1 MFSRAGRQGWR
12 PLSEPHLKRMEI
24 RDSKPLSRVTALRR
38 PEASALAAPPDAS
51 GAARSLDPVL
61 LSGVPEAELTPKV
74 RQALMALLAE
84 VDQLR
89 RDLGDARARVDFL
102 ERLAD
107 EDPLIPIANRRAFLR
122 EVTRMIGFGQR
133 YGTPASI
140 VYVDVNHLK
149 LINDSYGHA
158 AGDAALLQVSRTLLE
173 QVRNSDVVARLGG
186 DEFGVLLVQ
195 ADRTIAD
202 AKAAQ
207 LAEAVRRRPLSWQGR
222 DLALEIAYGVHCF
235 VGNDN
240 AGDALDAADQAMYA
254 RKRERLAATPGAT

>member
-1 MFSRAGRQGWR
+1 
-12 PLSEPHLKRMEI
+12 MEI

-38 PEASALAAPPDAS
+38 TEVPALAAPPDAS

-61 LSGVPEAELTPKV
+61 LSGVPEAEVTPKV

-158 AGDAALLQVSRTLLE
+158 AGDAALLQVSRTLVE

-195 ADRTIAD
+195 ADRTLAD

-254 RKRERLAATPGAT
+254 RKRERVTATPGAT

>member
-1 MFSRAGRQGWR
+1 
-12 PLSEPHLKRMEI
+12 MEI
-24 RDSKPLSRVTALRR
+24 RDSKPPSRIGTIRR
-38 PEASALAAPPDAS
+38 AEASSATPAAESAAPRPV
-51 GAARSLDPVL
+51 DPVL
-61 LSGVPEAELTPKV
+61 LSGVPETELTPRV

-89 RDLGDARARVDFL
+89 RDLGEARTRIDFL

-122 EVTRMIGFGQR
+122 EVTRMIGFAQR
-133 YGTPASI
+133 YGTAASI
-140 VYVDVNHLK
+140 VYIDVNQLK
-149 LINDSYGHA
+149 AINDAYGHA
-158 AGDAALLQVSRTLLE
+158 AGDAALLQISRILIE
-173 QVRNSDVVARLGG
+173 NVRNTDVVARLGG

-195 ADRTIAD
+195 SDRPLAE

-207 LAEAVRRRPLSWQGR
+207 LADAVRQRPLVWQSR
-222 DLALEIAYGVHCF
+222 ALPLQIAYGVHSF

-254 RKRERLAATPGAT
+254 RKQGRAVDGSGTP